1 MTRLILLPGMDGTG
15 DCFAPFL
22 DQLDSSIPRTVIPYD
37 TQRPFDYAEL
47 EIQIRSQLPTDEAF
61 VILGE
66 SFSGPL
72 AVSIAARPPANLIG
86 AIFVCTFVRSPL
98 PLFKGMQTI
107 VAKLPLKLAPF
118 FIIQHFVIGRYSSPS
133 LKNMLAQAI
142 AKVSNNVLQVRAN
155 AALNVDY
162 SDLAKQI
169 QLPCL
174 SIVASEDLLMSKAT
188 SEHLAQGIKEIE
200 VAEIRAPHFVLQ
212 VAPQLTAQL
221 VQNFLKKCAMKLP
234 N

>member
-1 MTRLILLPGMDGTG
+1 MDGTG

-22 DQLDSSIPRTVIPYD
+22 DQLDPSIPRTVISYD

-47 EIQIRSQLPTDEAF
+47 EIQVRSQLPTDEAF

-66 SFSGPL
+66 SFSGPI

-98 PLFKGMQTI
+98 PLFKGMQAM

-118 FIIQHFVIGRYSSPS
+118 FIIQHFILGKYSTPS
-133 LKNMLAQAI
+133 LKKMLAQAI
-142 AKVSNNVLQVRAN
+142 AKVSNSVFQVRAN

-162 SDLAKQI
+162 SDLAGQI

-188 SEHLAQGIKEIE
+188 SEHLALCVKGIE
-200 VAEIRAPHFVLQ
+200 VEKIRAPHFVLQ
-212 VAPQLTAQL
+212 VVPHLAAQH
-221 VQNFLKKCAMKLP
+221 VQNFLKKCAINSP